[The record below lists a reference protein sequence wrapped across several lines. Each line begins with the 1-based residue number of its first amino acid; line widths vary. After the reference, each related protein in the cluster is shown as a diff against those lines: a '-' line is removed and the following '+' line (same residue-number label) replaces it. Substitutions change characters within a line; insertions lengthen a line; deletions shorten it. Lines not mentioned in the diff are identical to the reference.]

1 MLRMEIACILIL
13 MFIASIYFTASREKN
28 AIHKIYSAIL
38 IILSI
43 HLVFDAITVVTVARL
58 DTFPRFWNDTFH
70 RFFLATMLLTIY
82 LFYRY
87 ICELIKIETGKEH
100 QSKTLLSIS
109 RIFDF
114 YLVVA
119 EILLF
124 VTPVTYAVTPKG
136 NYETGWGAVILYT
149 SIALFLVHMILNVAC
164 HWGEIHPKKRTA
176 ILGAFSIEIIV
187 TVLTLMDTSL
197 LLAGM
202 GLTLIAVSFFLI
214 LENPDIKLLELARE
228 EKQKADEANAKKSQF
243 LSVVS
248 HEIRTPMNAIVGMTD
263 ILLRSAKDE
272 TEISYLKNIKTS
284 GDALLLIVNELLDQ
298 SKIEAGRMEI
308 IEDVY
313 EWKPIAEN
321 ILTIAE
327 NRIEAKPITVGIEVD
342 ERIPDRL
349 IGDSLRIRQVLIN
362 LMNNA
367 VKYTEEGHIL
377 LSLTLEKEDEK
388 GLFIRFSVKDSGQ
401 GIRENDLQQ
410 LFEAFSQVD
419 KKKNHKIEGTG
430 LGLTISRDLV
440 HLMGGEL
447 SVTSQYGCGSEFF
460 FSIYQKRASE
470 DVKSLDERKRELS
483 TTAFDAKGAKI
494 LVVDDTAINIKIAK
508 IMLEEIGAVV
518 EAAGSGSAAVEMA
531 RNNTYK
537 IIFMDYMMPYMDGA
551 ETTQKIRALS
561 ENETNKE
568 TSEYYKNVPI
578 IALTGDTDPSSI
590 ERFFESGMND
600 YVEKPIVKE
609 KLKEMLLKWL

>member
-70 RFFLATMLLTIY
+70 RCFLSTMLLTIY
-82 LFYRY
+82 LYYRY
-87 ICELIKIETGKEH
+87 ICEVIKMETGQEH
-100 QSKTLLSIS
+100 QSGILIAIS
-109 RIFDF
+109 RFLDF

-149 SIALFLVHMILNVAC
+149 SIALFLIHMIFNVAC
-164 HWGEIHPKKRTA
+164 HWSEIHPKKRTA
-176 ILGAFSIEIIV
+176 ILYAFAIEIIV

-377 LSLTLEKEDEK
+377 LSLTLEREDEK

-518 EAAGSGSAAVEMA
+518 EAAGSGSAAVEMV

-609 KLKEMLLKWL
+609 KLKEMMLKWL

>member
-13 MFIASIYFTASREKN
+13 MFMAAIYFTASREKN
-28 AIHKIYSAIL
+28 AIHKIFSAIL

-70 RFFLATMLLTIY
+70 RFFLSTMLLTIY
-82 LFYRY
+82 LYYRY
-87 ICELIKIETGKEH
+87 ICEVIKMETGQEH
-100 QSKTLLSIS
+100 QSGVSIAIS
-109 RIFDF
+109 RFLDI

-149 SIALFLVHMILNVAC
+149 SIALFLIHMIFNVAH
-164 HWGEIHPKKRTA
+164 HWSEIHPKKRTA
-176 ILGAFSIEIIV
+176 ILYAFFIEIIV
-187 TVLTLMDTSL
+187 TALTLMDTSL

-272 TEISYLKNIKTS
+272 TQITYLKNIKTS

-313 EWKPIAEN
+313 EWKPIVEN
-321 ILTIAE
+321 IRTISE
-327 NRIEAKPITVGIEVD
+327 NRIEAKPITVIIEVD
-342 ERIPDRL
+342 EQIPDRL

-367 VKYTEEGHIL
+367 VKYTEEGHIK
-377 LSLTLEKEDEK
+377 LSITLEKEDEK
-388 GLFIRFSVKDSGQ
+388 GLLLRFSVKDSGQ
-401 GIRENDLQQ
+401 GIRENDLKQ

-447 SVTSQYGCGSEFF
+447 SVTSQYGYGSDFF
-460 FSIYQKRASE
+460 FSVYQKRASE
-470 DVKSLDERKRELS
+470 DAKSLDERKRELS
-483 TTAFDAKGAKI
+483 STTIDTKGAKI

-518 EAAGSGSAAVEMA
+518 EAAGSGSAAIEMV
-531 RNNTYK
+531 RNNKYK

-561 ENETNKE
+561 EDASDAE
-568 TSEYYKNVPI
+568 TSEYYKSVPI
-578 IALTGDTDPSSI
+578 IALTGDVDTSSI
-590 ERFFESGMND
+590 ERFYESGMND